1 MCWILLKR
9 FSVSL
14 TLLLLLSCGL
24 VSCTHAP
31 APSSY
36 AASRPHVYTPYTG
49 TSSNQ
54 ASNDEDQLT
63 RLQLALLD
71 PPNTMS
77 MVGRAVESHRR
88 ALEEEQRLRDFSS
101 HEVRPLKGKKGT
113 SRALGAPRLQG
124 QKSVSP
130 VLQADLTG
138 LGITCGSGYTGD
150 KFSDPHLKSVML
162 QKNCLSPGDG
172 RGVARG
178 TKPSVRLSGIHGNLW
193 DSVRSGLVLNTI
205 EHEKIK
211 SFLEYLRQKPGTVDF
226 LMGRAEPYLQY
237 LTGELR
243 REGLPTDLVLVP
255 MVESAYQTT
264 AVSPKQAAGLWQF
277 VASTGQQY
285 GLRLS
290 ESYDGRYDTHLAT
303 QAALRYLGYL
313 NELFGGDWTLTLA
326 AYNAGEG
333 TVNRAIQANRAT
345 GGRGTF
351 WELSLPQETQ
361 NYVLKIITL
370 SRIVS
375 DPAGNGFIPRNAQPH
390 GSLTLVELRPGLKMA
405 DLMDKTGISSVE
417 FYKLN
422 PHVRPDMLPPA
433 EARTFMLPVENVQ
446 VLSMMSSR
454 APRTFGLKKV
464 KVNPGETSTD
474 VAKRIGVPLKQLLE
488 WNGLGPREKLKG
500 GQELTIQGV

>member
-1 MCWILLKR
+1 MSDILLNR
-9 FSVSL
+9 IPASL
-14 TLLLLLSCGL
+14 ILLLASGLLA
-24 VSCTHAP
+24 SCTHAP

-36 AASRPHVYTPYTG
+36 AASRPHVYTPYSGATA
-49 TSSNQ
+49 TQ

-88 ALEEEQRLRDFSS
+88 AIEEEQRLRDFASRQI
-101 HEVRPLKGKKGT
+101 RPGKGKKG
-113 SRALGAPRLQG
+113 SKPLGAPGSLA
-124 QKSVSP
+124 QKSGGAVY
-130 VLQADLTG
+130 QADLSG
-138 LGITCGSGYTGD
+138 LGISCGTGYTGD
-150 KFSDPHLKSVML
+150 KFSEPHLKSVMM
-162 QKNCLSPGDG
+162 QKSCLSPGDG
-172 RGVARG
+172 RGAGRG
-178 TKPSVRLSGIHGNLW
+178 TKSTVRLSGINGNLW
-193 DSVRSGLVLNTI
+193 DGVRTGLVLHTV
-205 EHEKIK
+205 EHERIK
-211 SFLEYLRQKPGTVDF
+211 AFLDYLRQKPATVDF
-226 LMGRAEPYLQY
+226 LMGRAEPYLHY
-237 LTGELR
+237 LLGELK
-243 REGLPTDLVLVP
+243 REGLPADLILVP

-277 VASTGQQY
+277 VPSTGQQY

-290 ESYDGRYDTHLAT
+290 ETYDGRYDTHLST

-313 NELFGGDWTLTLA
+313 NELFGGDWSLALA

-333 TVNRAIQANRAT
+333 TVNRAIQANRAA

-370 SRIVS
+370 SHIVA
-375 DPAGNGFIPRNAQPH
+375 DPLGNGFTPRNAQSN
-390 GSLTLVELRPGLKMA
+390 GSLTLVELRPGLKML
-405 DLMDKTGISSVE
+405 DLIEKTGISSGE
-417 FYKLN
+417 FFKLN
-422 PHVRPDMLPPA
+422 PHVRPDVIPPP
-433 EARTFMLPVENVQ
+433 EARTFMLPADKVQ

-454 APRTFGLKKV
+454 NIRNAALKKV
-464 KVNPGETSTD
+464 KVNPGETATD

-488 WNGLGPREKLKG
+488 WNGLGPKEKLKG

>member
-1 MCWILLKR
+1 MLA
-9 FSVSL
+9 
-14 TLLLLLSCGL
+14 
-24 VSCTHAP
+24 SCTHAP

-36 AASRPHVYTPYTG
+36 AASRPHVYTPYVG
-49 TSSNQ
+49 VSSAQTSSE
-54 ASNDEDQLT
+54 EDQLT

-88 ALEEEQRLRDFSS
+88 ALEEEQRLRDFAS
-101 HEVRPLKGKKGT
+101 RQLRAGKGKKG
-113 SRALGAPRLQG
+113 GKAPGVPAFQG
-124 QKSVSP
+124 QKSGASVF
-130 VLQADLTG
+130 QADLTG
-138 LGITCGSGYTGD
+138 LGISCGTGYVGD
-150 KFSDPHLKSVML
+150 KFSDPRLKSVML

-172 RGVARG
+172 RNSGRA
-178 TKPSVRLSGIHGNLW
+178 TKTNLRLSGIHGNLW
-193 DSVRSGLVLNTI
+193 DAIRSGLVLHTI

-211 SFLEYLRQKPGTVDF
+211 AFLDYLRQKPGTVDF

-237 LTGELR
+237 LLGELR
-243 REGLPTDLVLVP
+243 REGLPMDLVLVP

-290 ESYDGRYDTHLAT
+290 ETYDGRYDTHLAT

-313 NELFGGDWTLTLA
+313 NELFGGDWMLTLA

-333 TVNRAIQANRAT
+333 TVTRAIQANRAA

-370 SRIVS
+370 SHIVA
-375 DPAGNGFIPRNAQPH
+375 DPTGNGFIPRNAQPN
-390 GSLTLVELRPGLKMA
+390 GSLTLVELRPGLKMG
-405 DLMDKTGISSVE
+405 DLIDKTGISSGE
-417 FYKLN
+417 FFRLN
-422 PHVRPDMLPPA
+422 PHVRPDMVPPA
-433 EARTFMLPVENVQ
+433 EARTFMLPVEKVQ
-446 VLSMMSSR
+446 VLSMMSTRNPR
-454 APRTFGLKKV
+454 APGLKKV
-464 KVNPGETSTD
+464 KVNPGETTTD

-488 WNGLGPREKLKG
+488 WNGLGPKEKLKG